1 MRIASCQSVRIIG
14 CSERLVLL
22 LIVHMCN
29 NIARIVNSMRY
40 LTDSVLN
47 SRSLTCSISLIALIA
62 LLVTASCSGFAAAG
76 VCAYAYELQI
86 NLLHLS
92 YTHAGDVDS
101 KLGV

>member
-1 MRIASCQSVRIIG
+1 
-14 CSERLVLL
+14 
-22 LIVHMCN
+22 MCN

-47 SRSLTCSISLIALIA
+47 SRSLTCSIALIALIA

-92 YTHAGDVDS
+92 YTYAGDVYS